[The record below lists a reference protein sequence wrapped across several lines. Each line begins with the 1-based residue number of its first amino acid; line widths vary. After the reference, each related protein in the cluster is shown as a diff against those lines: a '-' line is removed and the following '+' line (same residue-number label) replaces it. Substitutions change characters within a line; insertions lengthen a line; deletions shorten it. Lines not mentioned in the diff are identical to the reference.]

1 MAHAQELAGYIATI
15 VPIPFNE
22 VTDPVVIDQKRAT
35 TVIDGVECTVAEIT
49 RRQTLAFDDM
59 VAFDPNADA
68 LWPGSMVQ
76 GKALRDGM
84 LAPIALPRAPLSITI
99 TTPLGLRVTSREVE
113 RPSLASVTD
122 AVRALL
128 EPVDA
133 ATPARLSFHCSS
145 ASSLE
150 QGMLS
155 MGCDIK
161 WLGGSARSDV
171 SARASGSRS
180 LIVGKLMQAY
190 LTVASAAPASPAALF
205 GKTVTL
211 ADLAPYAGEGNPPA
225 YVSSVTFGRALL
237 FVFQSAASASDLQA
251 SVNAAFSGAVSG
263 TADVGAHHKS
273 VLESSQ
279 MQVLA
284 IGGSARR
291 AADVIAG
298 GRLEAIRAYVLEGAN
313 FSRTSPG
320 VAISFQAR
328 YLCDNST
335 AGMALSS
342 SWTQR
347 TISARDVDVDVDV
360 GPRSGLVDTG
370 IMVRE
375 GDTVVLVSKGEVWSG
390 VLGTFWC
397 DGQGWHGWK
406 KPSGTGFPMMDKH
419 PFSLVGRI
427 NEPWFYIGTG
437 VEHRHQGAAGTLKLS
452 INTNNHGVGD
462 GTLKV
467 TGKVRRRTEHG

>member
-1 MAHAQELAGYIATI
+1 
-15 VPIPFNE
+15 
-22 VTDPVVIDQKRAT
+22 
-35 TVIDGVECTVAEIT
+35 
-49 RRQTLAFDDM
+49 
-59 VAFDPNADA
+59 
-68 LWPGSMVQ
+68 
-76 GKALRDGM
+76 
-84 LAPIALPRAPLSITI
+84 
-99 TTPLGLRVTSREVE
+99 LRVTSREVE
-113 RPSLASVTD
+113 HPSLASVTD

-133 ATPARLSFHCSS
+133 VTPARLSFHCSS

-161 WLGGSARSDV
+161 WLGGSVRSDL

-190 LTVASAAPASPAALF
+190 LTVACAPPASPAAPF
-205 GKTVTL
+205 ARTVTR
-211 ADLAPYAGEGNPPA
+211 ADLSPYTGEGNPPA

-263 TADVGAHHKS
+263 AAGVAAQHKS

-284 IGGSARR
+284 IGGSARH

-328 YLCDNST
+328 YLRDNST

-347 TISARDVDVDVDV
+347 TIGARDVEVNVDV
-360 GPRSGLVDTG
+360 GPRSGVVDTG

-375 GDTVVLVSKGEVWSG
+375 GDTVALLANGEIWSG

-397 DGQGWHGWK
+397 GGQGWHSWE
-406 KPSGTGFPMMDKH
+406 KPGGKGFPMMDQH
-419 PFSLVGRI
+419 PFALVGRM
-427 NEPWFYIGTG
+427 NETWFYIGTG
-437 VEHRHQGAAGTLKLS
+437 VEHRHRGTAGTLKLS
-452 INTNNHGVGD
+452 INTNNYGVGD

-467 TGKVRRRTEHG
+467 KGKVRRRIEQA